1 MQSRKPRSLAKPA
14 ILMRQAEAYV
24 RDSPRARSVAYFG
37 SAAVLVEVVAHL
49 QDRRHPYALVR
60 EHLTVLPVGV
70 ALTYAFVCLRPEDRA
85 RWNRVPLRQGL
96 SQTLQGSGL
105 GAGAFFAWLGIAAAR
120 GWLSAPAWGWEQTS
134 GGAVVRS
141 MALLG
146 LGHLAV
152 AWNEEMVF
160 RGYGFEVLRAA
171 IGQGAAVGVLIPFFA
186 LYHGLE
192 ALRLLGT
199 AAPGATLMLLRLQSD
214 ALWLPIGYHWSWNV
228 CQSAIFGPV
237 ESMPS
242 LRPLK
247 VHGPPYWVG
256 RPGEAEEGLLSIL
269 IHLTV
274 GVVAWLCM
282 RHRHRRLG
290 SGATM

>member
-1 MQSRKPRSLAKPA
+1 MQSRKPLSLANPA
-14 ILMRQAEAYV
+14 DLMQQAEAYL

-37 SAAVLVEVVAHL
+37 AAALLVEVVAHF

-60 EHLTVLPVGV
+60 EHLTVLPAGV
-70 ALTYAFVCLRPEDRA
+70 ALTYAFVRLHPEDRA

-96 SQTLQGSGL
+96 SQGLQGIGL

-120 GWLSAPAWGWEQTS
+120 GWVSAPAWGWEQAS
-134 GGAVVRS
+134 VSAMARS
-141 MALLG
+141 IALLG
-146 LGHLAV
+146 AGHLAV

-171 IGQGAAVGVLIPFFA
+171 VGQGAAVGVVIPFFA
-186 LYHGLE
+186 LYHGLDGF
-192 ALRLLGT
+192 RILGT
-199 AAPGATLMLLRLQSD
+199 AAPGTTLMLLRLHRD
-214 ALWLPIGYHWSWNV
+214 ALWLPVGYHWSWNI

-247 VHGPPYWVG
+247 VHGPPRWVG
-256 RPGEAEEGLLSIL
+256 RPGEAERGLLSIL

-274 GVVAWLCM
+274 AVVAWLCM
-282 RHRHRRLG
+282 RHRHRRSG